1 MINNVFFLKC
11 NFFYSK
17 YLKGKKFDL
26 IVANLLLLPLKKNV
40 KAFYNHLIPGGFII
54 LSGILKTQKNDLI
67 NHFGKFNLKL
77 VKNIYINEW
86 ESLILKKN
94 D

>member
-1 MINNVFFLKC
+1 MKYVTLLLISLLYQFS
-11 NFFYSK
+11 YSK
-17 YLKGKKFDL
+17 DFIILQSTTSTRDSG
-26 IVANLLLLPLKKNV
+26 
-40 KAFYNHLIPGGFII
+40 FYNHLIPGGFII
-54 LSGILKTQKNDLI
+54 LSGILRTQKNDLI

-94 D
+94 E